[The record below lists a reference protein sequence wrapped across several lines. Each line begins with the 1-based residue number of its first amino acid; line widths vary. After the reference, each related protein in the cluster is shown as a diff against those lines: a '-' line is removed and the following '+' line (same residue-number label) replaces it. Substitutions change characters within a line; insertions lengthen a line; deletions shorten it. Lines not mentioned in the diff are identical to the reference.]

1 MGEITEYRCPQ
12 CGRSFEEMR
21 GALMSDMGPEPA
33 ERRERRRLFM
43 RGLRDRLHGIKRA
56 PSEAVVVGD
65 EWLVGMGEEKLTCR
79 RCGVEMEPGMTAM
92 VD

>member
-21 GALMSDMGPEPA
+21 GALMSDMGPERA

-43 RGLRDRLHGIKRA
+43 RGIRDRLHGIKRA
-56 PSEAVVVGD
+56 PSEAVAAGD
-65 EWLVGMGEEKLTCR
+65 AWLGGMGEEELTCR
-79 RCGVEMEPGMTAM
+79 RCGVGMEPGMTAL

>member
-56 PSEAVVVGD
+56 PSETVAVGD
-65 EWLVGMGEEKLTCR
+65 AWTVGPGLEELSCR
-79 RCGVEMEPGMTAM
+79 RCGVEMELGMRM
-92 VD
+92 LVD

>member
-56 PSEAVVVGD
+56 PSEAVAVGD
-65 EWLVGMGEEKLTCR
+65 AWLVGLGGEELTCR
-79 RCGVEMEPGMTAM
+79 RCGVEMEPGMRM
-92 VD
+92 LVD

>member
-56 PSEAVVVGD
+56 PSEPVAVGD
-65 EWLVGMGEEKLTCR
+65 AWRVGPGLEELTCR
-79 RCGVEMEPGMTAM
+79 RCGVEMEPGMRM
-92 VD
+92 LVD

>member
-12 CGRSFEEMR
+12 CGRTFKEMR

-33 ERRERRRLFM
+33 ERRERRRLVM

-56 PSEAVVVGD
+56 PSDTMVVGD
-65 EWLVGMGEEKLTCR
+65 MRIAGLDGEELTCR
-79 RCGVEMEPGMTAM
+79 RCGVEMLAGARVM

>member
-1 MGEITEYRCPQ
+1 MGEIIEYRCPQ

-56 PSEAVVVGD
+56 PSETAAVADARLIGLD
-65 EWLVGMGEEKLTCR
+65 GEELACR
-79 RCGVEMEPGMTAM
+79 RCGLGMEVASRAL

>member
-56 PSEAVVVGD
+56 PSAAVAVGD
-65 EWLVGMGEEKLTCR
+65 EWLVGLGEEELTCR
-79 RCGVEMEPGMTAM
+79 RCGVEMEPGIRML

>member
-56 PSEAVVVGD
+56 RSETVAIRDAWAVDGD
-65 EWLVGMGEEKLTCR
+65 VEELSCR
-79 RCGVEMEPGMTAM
+79 RCGVGMEPGLRML

>member
-33 ERRERRRLFM
+33 ARRERRRLFM
-43 RGLRDRLHGIKRA
+43 RGLRDCLHGIKRA
-56 PSEAVVVGD
+56 ASETVAVGD
-65 EWLVGMGEEKLTCR
+65 AWLVGSGEEELTCR
-79 RCGVEMEPGMTAM
+79 RRGVGMEPGMRM
-92 VD
+92 LVD

>member
-1 MGEITEYRCPQ
+1 
-12 CGRSFEEMR
+12 
-21 GALMSDMGPEPA
+21 MSDMGPEPA

-56 PSEAVVVGD
+56 PSATVAVGD
-65 EWLVGMGEEKLTCR
+65 AWLAGPGLEELTCR
-79 RCGVEMEPGMTAM
+79 RCGVEMEPGMRAL

>member
-1 MGEITEYRCPQ
+1 MGQITEYRCPQ

-56 PSEAVVVGD
+56 PMETVAVGD
-65 EWLVGMGEEKLTCR
+65 AWLGGLGEEALTCR
-79 RCGVEMEPGMTAM
+79 RCGVEMEPGMRM
-92 VD
+92 LVD

>member
-56 PSEAVVVGD
+56 PSEPVAVGD
-65 EWLVGMGEEKLTCR
+65 AWLVGPGEEELTCR
-79 RCGVEMEPGMTAM
+79 RCGVGMEPWMRM
-92 VD
+92 LVD

>member
-1 MGEITEYRCPQ
+1 MQ
-12 CGRSFEEMR
+12 LGRRVKEMR

-56 PSEAVVVGD
+56 PAEAVAFGD
-65 EWLVGMGEEKLTCR
+65 AWLVGLEGEALTCR
-79 RCGVEMEPGMTAM
+79 RCGVGMEAGMRTL

>member
-1 MGEITEYRCPQ
+1 
-12 CGRSFEEMR
+12 MR

-56 PSEAVVVGD
+56 PSEAVAVRD
-65 EWLVGMGEEKLTCR
+65 EWLVGRGEEELTCR
-79 RCGVEMEPGMTAM
+79 RCGVEMETGLRML

>member
-1 MGEITEYRCPQ
+1 MGEIIEYRCPQ

-43 RGLRDRLHGIKRA
+43 RGLRDRLHGIKRE
-56 PSEAVVVGD
+56 PSEAMAVGD
-65 EWLVGMGEEKLTCR
+65 EWLVGLEGEELTCR
-79 RCGVEMEPGMTAM
+79 RCGVEMEPGMRM
-92 VD
+92 LVD

>member
-1 MGEITEYRCPQ
+1 MGQITEYRCPQ

-56 PSEAVVVGD
+56 PSEPVGYVMIIGS
-65 EWLVGMGEEKLTCR
+65 ERAELSCR
-79 RCGVEMEPGMTAM
+79 RCGVRMDSGLTML

>member
-1 MGEITEYRCPQ
+1 MQ
-12 CGRSFEEMR
+12 LGRSFEEMR

-56 PSEAVVVGD
+56 PSETVAVGD
-65 EWLVGMGEEKLTCR
+65 AWLVGPGEEELICR
-79 RCGVEMEPGMTAM
+79 RCGVEMEPGVRML

>member
-43 RGLRDRLHGIKRA
+43 RGVRDRLHGIKRA
-56 PSEAVVVGD
+56 PSETVAARDAWTVG
-65 EWLVGMGEEKLTCR
+65 LGEEQLTCR
-79 RCGVEMEPGMTAM
+79 RCGVGMEPGVRVM

>member
-43 RGLRDRLHGIKRA
+43 RGFRDRLHGIKRA
-56 PSEAVVVGD
+56 PLETVAIGD
-65 EWLVGMGEEKLTCR
+65 EWVVGLGEEERSCR
-79 RCGVEMEPGMTAM
+79 R
-92 VD
+92 

>member
-1 MGEITEYRCPQ
+1 MGQITEHRCPQ
-12 CGRSFEEMR
+12 CSRSFEEMR

-56 PSEAVVVGD
+56 PSETVAVGD
-65 EWLVGMGEEKLTCR
+65 EWLVGMDGEELTCR
-79 RCGVEMEPGMTAM
+79 RCGAGMEAGMRM
-92 VD
+92 LVD

>member
-1 MGEITEYRCPQ
+1 MGQITEYRCPQ

-43 RGLRDRLHGIKRA
+43 RGPRDRLHGIKRA
-56 PSEAVVVGD
+56 PPERVAAGD
-65 EWLVGMGEEKLTCR
+65 EWLVGPGGEELTCR
-79 RCGVEMEPGMTAM
+79 RCVVEMGPGLRMS

>member
-1 MGEITEYRCPQ
+1 MGEITEYRCPE

-56 PSEAVVVGD
+56 PSEAVAAMEVATFQRPGVRC
-65 EWLVGMGEEKLTCR
+65 WLAVNRTSLVTRG
-79 RCGVEMEPGMTAM
+79 
-92 VD
+92 

>member
-1 MGEITEYRCPQ
+1 MGEIIEYRCPQ
-12 CGRSFEEMR
+12 CGRSFKEMR

-56 PSEAVVVGD
+56 PSETVVVGG
-65 EWLVGMGEEKLTCR
+65 ERIVGLNGEELTCR
-79 RCGVEMEPGMTAM
+79 RCGVEMEPGMRIF

>member
-43 RGLRDRLHGIKRA
+43 RGFRDRLHGIKRA
-56 PSEAVVVGD
+56 PSDNDRSARGRYLR
-65 EWLVGMGEEKLTCR
+65 WLDSTE
-79 RCGVEMEPGMTAM
+79 
-92 VD
+92 

>member
-1 MGEITEYRCPQ
+1 
-12 CGRSFEEMR
+12 MR

-56 PSEAVVVGD
+56 PSEAVAVEDAWTGGLAD
-65 EWLVGMGEEKLTCR
+65 EQPSCR
-79 RCGVEMEPGMTAM
+79 RCGVGMEPGARVV

>member
-1 MGEITEYRCPQ
+1 MGEIVEYRCPR

-43 RGLRDRLHGIKRA
+43 RGPRDRLHGIKRA
-56 PSEAVVVGD
+56 PSEAVAVGD
-65 EWLVGMGEEKLTCR
+65 EWLVGLGVEELTCR
-79 RCGVEMEPGMTAM
+79 RCGVEMEPGMRLL